1 MCRRTSGSERG
12 RKVGRRSSSLRCPI
26 TLVSGVSSLLMV
38 VVGGL
43 SLHDHA
49 RLTRPLPLRYGGDPA
64 RRSELLWPYIARRP
78 VPTPNRS
85 LALEPPVAAGPHILQ
100 RDDQS
105 IDDYGWIDPGDAVA
119 VERPTSP
126 FSKSVTACKLT
137 VMDLM
142 ESEAVERR
150 SSGRPCPINLA
161 RNRARWR
168 MSGSPVVTGGLKV
181 VRKRGFEPPL
191 GCPN

>member
-105 IDDYGWIDPGDAVA
+105 VDDCGWIDPGDAVA
-119 VERPTSP
+119 VDPAHIALLEIGDGVQVDSHGFDGIGSSRAP
-126 FSKSVTACKLT
+126 
-137 VMDLM
+137 
-142 ESEAVERR
+142 VERKAVPGPRR
-150 SSGRPCPINLA
+150 SKQLER
-161 RNRARWR
+161 R
-168 MSGSPVVTGGLKV
+168 MSGSPVATGS
-181 VRKRGFEPPL
+181 
-191 GCPN
+191 